1 MISRRSILA
10 AGVLAPVG
18 WAAAAETRYPAHAV
32 TVVNPFAAGGQ
43 SEPAGRLVNAHLQSV
58 LGQPFVMENR
68 VGAGSTIGGQYVVR
82 SAPDGYTLL
91 LGTTSTFTIAPYVY
105 RPQPYDPIANLAPIV
120 ALTEAPT
127 VLVASEKSGFRSL
140 DDLVR
145 GAKKDPGR
153 ITVASAGIGSF
164 PHVFAE
170 VFSSLVGVQLTH
182 VPYRGGGPAMNDILS
197 GQVDLFFE
205 VIATAAPQV
214 QSKRALAL
222 FATGNARSALLP
234 DVPTS
239 SELGYPGL
247 NLTSW
252 TGLAAAAGTPASI
265 VELLNKEANVVLKS
279 DKMKDLLAGL
289 GIGPV
294 GGSPARMAGRIAQE
308 ADLYKG
314 IISSRQISVQ

>member
-1 MISRRSILA
+1 MISRRSVVA

-18 WAAAAETRYPAHAV
+18 WAAAAETPYPAHAV

-43 SEPAGRLVNAHLQSV
+43 SEPAGRLVNAHFQSV

-105 RPQPYDPIANLAPIV
+105 RPQPYDPIANLTPIV

-127 VLVASEKSGFRSL
+127 VLVASEKSGFRNL
-140 DDLVR
+140 EDLVR
-145 GAKKDPGR
+145 AAKKEPGR

-197 GQVDLFFE
+197 GQVDVFFE

-214 QSKRALAL
+214 QSKRAFAL

-252 TGLAAAAGTPASI
+252 TGLAAAAGTPAPI
-265 VELLNKEANVVLKS
+265 VELLNREANVVLQS
-279 DKMKDLLAGL
+279 DKMKELLVSL

-294 GGSPARMAGRIAQE
+294 GGSPARMAERIVRE